1 MREKTKNKKNPP
13 PLTFPRICPER
24 RIEFSSAHRLGSLQ
38 KKIVVEVMVMFLRRS
53 LKILNKSRVYK
64 SEWAGP
70 GGGGGGVV
78 WAMGEKKKN
87 VAKHGKLLSWSS
99 VCLIQKMSERVI
111 KDCE

>member
-1 MREKTKNKKNPP
+1 MIQKNCVDAGKKKQKNPP

-70 GGGGGGVV
+70 GGGRGGG
-78 WAMGEKKKN
+78 
-87 VAKHGKLLSWSS
+87 
-99 VCLIQKMSERVI
+99 
-111 KDCE
+111 